1 MNISNIKIFI
11 TGGATGIDLVFA
23 EKFIQENNT
32 VIIPEEE
39 S

>member
-11 TGGATGIDLVFA
+11 TGDATGIGLALA